1 MVCLLCVA
9 VISAL
14 SAVFF
19 FFRRAKKEV
28 KIQKE
33 DWKRDFVYLYQFP
46 RSKTVPSLSPYC
58 LKVETFLKAHNIP
71 YEVVTTTMGR
81 SKYGLLPFVEL
92 NGEHIADS
100 QIILD
105 RLSQHFN
112 VKPLSSPRDEAMA
125 RAVDRMCDNHTSMLQ
140 YKFKVVENPSDSYII
155 TALQDMKY
163 PTWLIALGAPL
174 LSKFL
179 KCKLSKRIKSSIGDF
194 SVEDCK
200 DLLKRDYD
208 AYRDLLGDG
217 KFLFGDEI
225 TVADCTLF
233 SHLATTIYL
242 PVENYAKD
250 LLKEQYPSLIAF
262 CERVK
267 EATFGGEFEQE

>member
-112 VKPLSSPRDEAMA
+112 VKLWCIQLAYEIS
-125 RAVDRMCDNHTSMLQ
+125 
-140 YKFKVVENPSDSYII
+140 
-155 TALQDMKY
+155 
-163 PTWLIALGAPL
+163 
-174 LSKFL
+174 SKFSS
-179 KCKLSKRIKSSIGDF
+179 LSKRIKASIGDF

-200 DLLKRDYD
+200 DLLKKDYD